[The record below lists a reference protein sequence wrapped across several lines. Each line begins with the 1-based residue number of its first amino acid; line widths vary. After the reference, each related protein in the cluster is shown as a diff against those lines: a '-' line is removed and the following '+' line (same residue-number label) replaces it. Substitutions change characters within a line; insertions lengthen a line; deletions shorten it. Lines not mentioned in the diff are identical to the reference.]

1 MQIGPPPLAPF
12 ECLSP
17 RTKPADCSVNHVQ
30 LNNPNVRA
38 SPPSHF
44 RCPLCLSVG
53 KQCFATSLYTAPLL
67 FRAGS
72 VWDQQ
77 NHAIGP
83 QLRATLFFGLDVFN
97 PQVHFADCAAGQLKQ
112 YMAIT
117 DGCEHGGSFA
127 RTDNGGAGTRSTKT
141 TKAEQATG
149 GAFFFL
155 RENDCL
161 PGHKLLIALLITFD

>member
-1 MQIGPPPLAPF
+1 M
-12 ECLSP
+12 
-17 RTKPADCSVNHVQ
+17 
-30 LNNPNVRA
+30 
-38 SPPSHF
+38 
-44 RCPLCLSVG
+44 CPVLSVG
-53 KQCFATSLYTAPLL
+53 KTMLRQFSLYRLLL

-77 NHAIGP
+77 NHAIAP

-149 GAFFFL
+149 GIFF
-155 RENDCL
+155 
-161 PGHKLLIALLITFD
+161 